1 MLFDSSGATRHPRCD
16 SLPQKEHVLL
26 YTSDQLEPENFHFS
40 PYLCKLWR
48 WPVYWEENTN
58 LVSEL
63 EDEIKNKIISLL
75 AGPSLIINP
84 LPPSWVKLQ
93 EIDLCIAD
101 KKCIAWMHCK
111 SLWIKASAKYIN
123 VNVNVN
129 SIYSAS
135 GETSFRKYDK
145 RSRLYLGMLIQY
157 TLMAFS
163 VSSGQFTL
171 KYSVM
176 SLERSSDKVP
186 L

>member
-1 MLFDSSGATRHPRCD
+1 
-16 SLPQKEHVLL
+16 
-26 YTSDQLEPENFHFS
+26 
-40 PYLCKLWR
+40 
-48 WPVYWEENTN
+48 
-58 LVSEL
+58 
-63 EDEIKNKIISLL
+63 
-75 AGPSLIINP
+75 
-84 LPPSWVKLQ
+84 
-93 EIDLCIAD
+93 
-101 KKCIAWMHCK
+101 MHCK

>member
-1 MLFDSSGATRHPRCD
+1 MLFDSAGATRHPRCD
-16 SLPQKEHVLL
+16 PLPQKEHVLL

-48 WPVYWEENTN
+48 WLLRRKYKSGFRTGGWDKKYCR
-58 LVSEL
+58 L
-63 EDEIKNKIISLL
+63 KRMSLL

-145 RSRLYLGMLIQY
+145 RSRLYLSMLIQY
-157 TLMAFS
+157 ALMAFS
-163 VSSGQFTL
+163 VSSGQFT
-171 KYSVM
+171 
-176 SLERSSDKVP
+176 
-186 L
+186 